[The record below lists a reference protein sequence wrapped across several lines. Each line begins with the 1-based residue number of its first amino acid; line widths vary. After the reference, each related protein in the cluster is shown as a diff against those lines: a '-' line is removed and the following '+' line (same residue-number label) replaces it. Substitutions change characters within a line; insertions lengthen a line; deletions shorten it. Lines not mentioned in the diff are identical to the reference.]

1 MISETIPLQF
11 LNSVEKFDK
20 KAAFHSKMD
29 GRYVDVSHREV
40 LDRVYRTALGLQALN
55 LAKQDRV
62 ALLSENRLEWAIADL
77 AILSAS
83 CITVPIF
90 PTLPANQVEF
100 ALRNSQ
106 ARAVFVSTGE
116 QLEKVLSIRPGLPT
130 LQTVIS
136 FDPELGADGAITFD
150 ALIERGDMVSDKPS
164 YKDMISTIGKYD
176 WASIIYTSGT
186 TGDPKGAILTHHNF
200 MSNVRSCLAVLQ
212 LGPDDTCLSCLPLSH
227 VFERTAGYYVM
238 LTAGTTIAYAES
250 FNTVAENLAEVA
262 PTVVCCVPRF
272 YEKMYARILEKIE
285 QGSGMKQGIF
295 RWAVKMGQKF
305 VDEKRDGRV
314 KFMTKRKQGLANSL
328 VFNKLKARTGGR
340 LRFFISGAA
349 PLAREINEF
358 FHAAGIPI
366 LEGYGL
372 TETSPVLSVNTFEN
386 FKFGTVG
393 KPLPGVEIKI
403 AEDGEILTRGDSV
416 MLGYYKQPEQT
427 SEAIEDGWFHT
438 GDIGYLDQDG
448 FLVITDRKKDLIV
461 TAGGKNVTP
470 QAIENQLRSSKYIAE
485 VALIGNGRKFISALI
500 VPDFEQLEQFALSSH
515 IPHTTH
521 GELVDAPLV
530 NRLYTDEIERL
541 CAPFASFE
549 KVKKFALLDNEF
561 SIEGEELT
569 PSLKVKRRVV
579 EKKYKGCIDRL
590 YED

>member
-1 MISETIPLQF
+1 MIFETIPLQF
-11 LNSVEKFDK
+11 LRSVEKFDK
-20 KAAFHSKMD
+20 KAAFRRKEG
-29 GRYVDVSHREV
+29 GRYVDVSHNEV
-40 LDRVYRTALGLQALN
+40 LDQVHRAALGLRALN

-62 ALLSENRLEWAIADL
+62 ALISENRLEWTIADL

-90 PTLPANQVEF
+90 PTLPVSQLEF
-100 ALRNSQ
+100 ALRDCE
-106 ARAVFVSTGE
+106 ARAVFVSSKE
-116 QLEKVLSIRPGLPT
+116 QLEKVLSIRPVLPT

-136 FDPELGADGAITFD
+136 FDTDVDAEGVITLD
-150 ALIERGDMVSDKPS
+150 ALIARGDMVSDKPS
-164 YKDMISTIGKYD
+164 YRGMISTIGKYD

-186 TGDPKGAILTHHNF
+186 TSEPKGAILTHHNF
-200 MSNVRSCLAVLQ
+200 MSNVRSCLEVLQ

-238 LTAGTTIAYAES
+238 MTAGVTIAYAES
-250 FNTVAENLAEVA
+250 FNTISENLEEVA
-262 PTVVCCVPRF
+262 PTVVCWVPRF

-285 QGSGMKQGIF
+285 QGSGMKQNLF
-295 RWAVKMGQKF
+295 RWAVKMGQKLM
-305 VDEKRDGRV
+305 DEKRDGRV
-314 KFMTKRKQGLANSL
+314 KFMTKRKHGLANSL

-349 PLAREINEF
+349 PLPREINEF
-358 FHAAGIPI
+358 FNAAGIPI
-366 LEGYGL
+366 LEGYGI
-372 TETSPVLSVNTFEN
+372 TETSPVLAVNTFEN

-393 KPLPGVEIKI
+393 KPLPGVDIKI
-403 AEDGEILTRGDSV
+403 AEDGEILTRGDNV
-416 MLGYYKQPEQT
+416 MLGYYKQPGQT
-427 SEAIEDGWFHT
+427 SEAIVDGWFHT
-438 GDIGYLDQDG
+438 GDIGHLDQEG

-515 IPHTTH
+515 IAHTTR
-521 GELVDAPLV
+521 GELVDSPLV
-530 NRLYTDEIERL
+530 NKLYTDEIERL
-541 CAPFASFE
+541 CGSFASFE
-549 KVKKFALLDNEF
+549 KVKKFTLLDNEF

-579 EKKYKGCIDRL
+579 ERKYKDCIDAL
-590 YED
+590 YAD